1 MNNNK
6 TNITEITMNNKQK
19 TYELPD
25 DVFNIVKS
33 FMISKYRKIKHFP
46 LMKELIITMP
56 SFYSNYIATKER
68 RPYHNANRFNET
80 VSYEKLQVEL
90 GIESFIYYW
99 NESMGKVLKT
109 RSSKIIARKWIENE
123 IKDGTYDYGKQLE
136 LVDYVDLYMYGEFSS
151 C

>member
-6 TNITEITMNNKQK
+6 TNLTEITMNNKQK

-25 DVFNIVKS
+25 EVFNIVKS

-46 LMKELIITMP
+46 LMKELIITIP
-56 SFYSNYIATKER
+56 RFYLDYENNKYGDDFITEEQFKR
-68 RPYHNANRFNET
+68 RMLRFGNDR
-80 VSYEKLQVEL
+80 
-90 GIESFIYYW
+90 FYYMW

-109 RSSKIIARKWIENE
+109 RSSKIIARKWIQNE